1 MTDGKK
7 MFVIH
12 TKSHKHELQTF
23 FSEVLRDTAVQIDS
37 PTPVPSLNRLTKQTH
52 LRSLFLAQIAGRC
65 FVLVNDTSPSKE
77 SSSKLGKIIKGN
89 RISINSNFA
98 PPQNYY
104 NRLGIIYITDN
115 YRKTDNLRKKRK
127 ATVLDFSHTETEFP
141 DQLEF
146 SYIDAAWIYQTLL
159 PYGLKLKT
167 LKDQKIS
174 DPAPFDVQRAPSP
187 LAETACIRAF
197 FQLCQ
202 KQSDCC
208 CDTHEAYQSYCQF
221 LASAQNGRKTKF
233 SKIQFNKKFRE
244 ISKSKF
250 IYKRPHCSRKG
261 PSPYCYIGLKLPE
274 TFPQSEAAPSAP
286 QEDCLMRYLK
296 HIEKYQLTG
305 QMKTTLAIPPSKK

>member
-1 MTDGKK
+1 

-37 PTPVPSLNRLTKQTH
+37 PTPFPSLNRLTKQPH

-65 FVLVNDTSPSKE
+65 FVLVNDTPPSKG

-89 RISINSNFA
+89 RISINSDFA

-104 NRLGIIYITDN
+104 HRLGIICVTDD
-115 YRKTDNLRKKRK
+115 RSKADNLRKKRK

-146 SYIDAAWIYQTLL
+146 SYTDAAWIYQTLL

-174 DPAPFDVQRAPSP
+174 DSAPFDVQRAPSP
-187 LAETACIRAF
+187 LTETACIHAF

-202 KQSDCC
+202 KHNDCC
-208 CDTHEAYQSYCQF
+208 CDTREVYQSYCQF
-221 LASAQNGRKTKF
+221 LAVTQNGRKTEF

-250 IYKRPHCSRKG
+250 IYKRPHRSRKR

-274 TFPQSEAAPSAP
+274 TFPKSETAPSAP

-296 HIEKYQLTG
+296 HIEKYQLTR
-305 QMKTTLAIPPSKK
+305 QMKTTLDIPPSKK